1 MAGKLLL
8 PTRKNQRTVARVAT
22 ERAPCCFCNRDVDDE
37 LLYGKL
43 YAIGDIHCHYF
54 CVLLSCCLIQHG
66 KDEEGLFGFLY
77 TDILAEVER
86 SKKHKCSYCMKEGAT
101 LGCSK
106 SQCRKQFHLPC
117 GRDKNAVSMF
127 YGNFKSFCQHHVP
140 KQKLPNNILENIK
153 DRKLKMKK
161 TKLDNE
167 LSEDIQEMVCVICYE
182 SVDAFPTIHTFW
194 PPCCARDAWFH
205 RSCVQRM
212 ALSAGVHFLR
222 CPLCND
228 KERFYEAVL
237 SQGYYV
243 PDRDASWELEQNA
256 FAEIYE
262 RTSVCSIPECE
273 CPNGRDHDLESG
285 PWDIK
290 LCLLCG
296 NVGAHAHCAKL
307 NGHIYVCPICL
318 PAAPNDPKYLEA
330 IHAITLPDPNQSS
343 RVLRGPRMP
352 SRMSIRRTKPRL
364 RNVGSSSNTTDAL
377 PTTLTVHS
385 ENTINSRQE
394 LNLKT
399 PSRPNIENAQM
410 IDNGNQSPVKL
421 FKQQLCEMNVLD
433 NFEWDSD
440 SVIELVREKL
450 MKPKPLSIRKKIISF
465 IIDSILNE
473 KLKPNNKEPIK
484 EWKSP
489 KKDVID
495 VEMKTEENS
504 IAHELSESRI
514 KCEKLNKNLGNI
526 NCEIVE
532 DRCENMELNSVN
544 STELTIGNECYSNV
558 LTEDFLD
565 KNLPI
570 VSARSNPILLKNESS
585 MEISENNQEIDI
597 NVTPGKENKT
607 IALKFSPTKE
617 VLGENINIDLE
628 IFKNHYLNEVGG
640 DHLYKPDTLTMT
652 ECAKE
657 SKTKRRDNKYRNL
670 KKHRKQKKD
679 KKGREHRNV
688 DRDNKNI
695 DKHRNHDYKKDKNY
709 KPKAI
714 DNTGLV
720 LKFVSEEENKNKEK
734 RKTELSICNKNIKVN
749 IEWKKEKFNIKITNG
764 NRKKQH
770 ANNYI
775 FENAK
780 NKINMTPGIVSRLK
794 RKYGKT
800 EKITDKLKQTSLDN
814 FFTVKSPEK

>member
-1 MAGKLLL
+1 MSGKLLL
-8 PTRKNQRTVARVAT
+8 PTRKYQHTLARVAT
-22 ERAPCCFCNRDVDDE
+22 ERAPCCFCKRDVDDE

-43 YAIGDIHCHYF
+43 YAIGEIHCHYF

-77 TDILAEVER
+77 PDILAEVER

-106 SQCRKQFHLPC
+106 TQCRKQFHLPC

-127 YGNFKSFCQHHVP
+127 YGNFKSFCQQHVP
-140 KQKLPNNILENIK
+140 KQKLPNNILDNIK
-153 DRKLKMKK
+153 NRKVKMKK
-161 TKLDNE
+161 SKVDND

-212 ALSAGVHFLR
+212 ALSAGAHYLR

-228 KERFYEAVL
+228 KERFYDAVL

-243 PDRDASWELEQNA
+243 PNRDASWELEQNA

-262 RTSVCSIPECE
+262 RTIVCSVPECV
-273 CPNGRDHDLESG
+273 CPNGRDHDLEIG

-296 NVGAHAHCAKL
+296 NVGAHAHCAEL

-318 PAAPNDPKYLEA
+318 PAAPDDPKYLEA
-330 IHAITLPDPNQSS
+330 IHAITLPEPNQPS
-343 RVLRGPRMP
+343 RVQHGPRMP

-377 PTTLTVHS
+377 TSTLTVHS
-385 ENTINSRQE
+385 QNSITSRQE

-399 PSRPNIENAQM
+399 PSRPKIENSKM
-410 IDNGNQSPVKL
+410 IDNGNHSPVKL

-473 KLKPNNKEPIK
+473 KLKPNIKSPIK
-484 EWKSP
+484 EWKSL
-489 KKDVID
+489 KNEVID
-495 VEMKTEENS
+495 VEMKSLEENNIAQEVNES
-504 IAHELSESRI
+504 ID
-514 KCEKLNKNLGNI
+514 KNVKLNKNLENI
-526 NCEIVE
+526 DC
-532 DRCENMELNSVN
+532 DWYDKMELNHED
-544 STELTIGNECYSNV
+544 STGISIAGGCEDNILNV

-570 VSARSNPILLKNESS
+570 VSAKSNPVLLKNDSS
-585 MEISENNQEIDI
+585 MEISENNQQIDI
-597 NVTPGKENKT
+597 NVTQGKINKT
-607 IALKFSPTKE
+607 IALKISPTKE

-640 DHLYKPDTLTMT
+640 DNLYKTDDLPMT
-652 ECAKE
+652 ECAIE
-657 SKTKRRDNKYRNL
+657 SKTKRRDKKYRNL
-670 KKHRKQKKD
+670 KKHRKQKKY
-679 KKGREHRNV
+679 KKDREHRNL
-688 DRDNKNI
+688 DRDKDI
-695 DKHRNHDYKKDKNY
+695 DKHRNNDYKKNKNH
-709 KPKAI
+709 KPKTL
-714 DNTGLV
+714 DNTGVV
-720 LKFVSEEENKNKEK
+720 LKFLSEEVNENKEK
-734 RKTELSICNKNIKVN
+734 RKTELSIRNKNIKVN
-749 IEWKKEKFNIKITNG
+749 IEWKKEKFKIKITNEK
-764 NRKKQH
+764 RKKQH
-770 ANNYI
+770 ANNYV

-780 NKINMTPGIVSRLK
+780 NKIKMTPGIVSRVK
-794 RKYGKT
+794 RKYEKT
-800 EKITDKLKQTSLDN
+800 EKFTDKLKQTSLDN

>member
-1 MAGKLLL
+1 MAGRYLL
-8 PTRKNQRTVARVAT
+8 PTRKYQHTLARVAT
-22 ERAPCCFCNRDVDDE
+22 ERAPCCFCKRDVDDE

-66 KDEEGLFGFLY
+66 KDDEGLFGFLY
-77 TDILAEVER
+77 PDILAEVER

-117 GRDKNAVSMF
+117 GRNKNAVSMF
-127 YGNFKSFCQHHVP
+127 HGNFKSFCQHHVP

-161 TKLDNE
+161 SKLDND

-205 RSCVQRM
+205 RSCIQRM
-212 ALSAGVHFLR
+212 ALSAGVHYLR

-262 RTSVCSIPECE
+262 RTIECSVPECE
-273 CPNGRDHDLESG
+273 CPNGRDNDLESG

-307 NGHIYVCPICL
+307 KGQIYVCPTCL

-330 IHAITLPDPNQSS
+330 IHAITIPDPNQPS
-343 RVLRGPRMP
+343 RVQHGPRMP

-364 RNVGSSSNTTDAL
+364 RNVGSSSNTTDPL
-377 PTTLTVHS
+377 TTTLTVHS

-394 LNLKT
+394 LNLGT
-399 PSRPNIENAQM
+399 PSRPTIEHSQTV
-410 IDNGNQSPVKL
+410 DNGNQSPVKL
-421 FKQQLCEMNVLD
+421 FKQQLCEMKVLD

-473 KLKPNNKEPIK
+473 KLKPNIKKQIK

-489 KKDVID
+489 KKDVLD
-495 VEMKTEENS
+495 VEMKTLEENCIAQELNES
-504 IAHELSESRI
+504 INENEN
-514 KCEKLNKNLGNI
+514 LNKTLENI
-526 NCEIVE
+526 DCDIFK
-532 DRCENMELNSVN
+532 DLCENKSLNREN
-544 STELTIGNECYSNV
+544 GTKITIGSECDNV
-558 LTEDFLD
+558 LTKDFLD

-570 VSARSNPILLKNESS
+570 VSAKSNPILLKNDSS
-585 MEISENNQEIDI
+585 MEISENNQQIDI
-597 NVTPGKENKT
+597 NVTPGKINET

-617 VLGENINIDLE
+617 VLGDNINIDLE

-640 DHLYKPDTLTMT
+640 DHLYKTDALPLN

-657 SKTKRRDNKYRNL
+657 SKTRRRDKKHRNL
-670 KKHRKQKKD
+670 KKHRKQKKY
-679 KKGREHRNV
+679 KKDREHSNV
-688 DRDNKNI
+688 DRHYKNI
-695 DKHRNHDYKKDKNY
+695 DRHTNNDCKKDKNY
-709 KPKAI
+709 KPL
-714 DNTGLV
+714 DSTGIV
-720 LKFVSEEENKNKEK
+720 LKFVSEEENENKEK
-734 RKTELSICNKNIKVN
+734 RKPELSIRNKNIKVN

-770 ANNYI
+770 ANNI
-775 FENAK
+775 FEYAN
-780 NKINMTPGIVSRLK
+780 NKIIMTPGIVSRVK
-794 RKYGKT
+794 RKYKKT

-814 FFTVKSPEK
+814 FFTVKFPEK